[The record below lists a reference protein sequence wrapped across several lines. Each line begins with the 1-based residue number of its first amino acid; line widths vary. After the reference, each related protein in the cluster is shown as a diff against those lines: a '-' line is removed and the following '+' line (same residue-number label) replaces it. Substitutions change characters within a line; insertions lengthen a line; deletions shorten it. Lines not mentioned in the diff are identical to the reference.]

1 MKTDTTAE
9 PTCAGPRRG
18 RPRSEAAE
26 QAIFTAVEELM
37 AGGTSLTELTIEGI
51 ATAAGV
57 GKATIYRRWP
67 NKEALLVD
75 MVSRLEAPLPESTGG
90 SARDELVAVIEYMR
104 IRGLTKRSRWVLK
117 AAFSQMHSWPELHA
131 AYRERVI
138 MPRRQRAREVILR
151 GIAEGELR
159 SDLDDELLGDLLLG
173 PILARSILWDDSD
186 LDDPTLAG
194 RMVDAL
200 LEGLAGPAAR
210 RGKADRGGP
219 AERG

>member
-9 PTCAGPRRG
+9 PDCTNPRRG

-26 QAIFTAVEELM
+26 QAIFAGVEELM
-37 AGGTSLTELTIEGI
+37 AAGTSLSELTIEGI

-75 MVSRLEAPLPESTGG
+75 MVSRLETPVPEPTGG
-90 SARDELVAVIEYMR
+90 SARDDLVSMIEYMR
-104 IRGLTKRSRWVLK
+104 LRGLAKRTRWVLK
-117 AAFSQMHSWPELHA
+117 AALSQMQGLPELHS

-138 MPRRQRAREVILR
+138 MPRRQLAREVIQR
-151 GIAEGELR
+151 GIDEGELR
-159 SDLDDELLGDLLLG
+159 SDLDEELLGDLLLG
-173 PILARSILWDDSD
+173 PILYRSILWDDSD
-186 LDDPTLAG
+186 LEDPELAP

-200 LEGLAGPAAR
+200 LQGLAGPAAR
-210 RGKADRGGP
+210 G
-219 AERG
+219 

>member
-1 MKTDTTAE
+1 MNTE
-9 PTCAGPRRG
+9 PTAAPTCTGPRRG

-26 QAIFTAVEELM
+26 QAIFAAVEEQM
-37 AGGTSLTELTIEGI
+37 AAGTSLSELTIEGI

-75 MVSRLEAPLPESTGG
+75 MVSRLEEPLPAATGSIRG
-90 SARDELVAVIEYMR
+90 DLVAMIEYMR
-104 IRGLTKRSRWVLK
+104 LRGLAKRSRWVLK
-117 AAFSQMHSWPELHA
+117 AALGQMQGWPELHA

-138 MPRRQRAREVILR
+138 VPRREAARNVIRR
-151 GIAEGELR
+151 GVAEGELR
-159 SDLDDELLGDLLLG
+159 ADLDEELLGDLLIG

-186 LDDPTLAG
+186 LDDPELAE

-200 LEGLAGPAAR
+200 LGGLAGPALR
-210 RGKADRGGP
+210 PVP
-219 AERG
+219 A

>member
-1 MKTDTTAE
+1 MKTDTTVVAAY
-9 PTCAGPRRG
+9 PGPRRG

-26 QAIFTAVEELM
+26 QAIFAAVEELM
-37 AGGTSLTELTIEGI
+37 AGGTALAELTIEGI

-75 MVSRLEAPLPESTGG
+75 MVSRLEAPVPEPTGG
-90 SARDELVAVIEYMR
+90 SVRDDLVAMIEYMR

-117 AAFSQMHSWPELHA
+117 AALGQMHSWPELRT
-131 AYRERVI
+131 AYRDRVI
-138 MPRRQRAREVILR
+138 MPRRQAAYELIRR
-151 GIAEGELR
+151 GILQGELR
-159 SDLDDELLGDLLLG
+159 ADLDEDLLGDLLMG

-186 LDDPTLAG
+186 LDDPGLAA

-200 LEGLAGPAAR
+200 LQGLGPVPHPAVR
-210 RGKADRGGP
+210 DLPGG
-219 AERG
+219 GL